1 MKKCK
6 VKNPLNLHSKISHIL
21 LSRSFLMDFFPI
33 LLQLS
38 TGHVPKKCTN
48 EINKND
54 MAGLSTFQS
63 GPKGSKRSKM
73 VNLIFFTIWDPFGQ
87 HGPFWTISNKNWFF
101 APKHLW
107 QTLLVLLGQKNHFCL
122 EWSKRVQMGP
132 KWPTRVKNSYVDYFG
147 PFWTLLDYLGMLTS
161 LQWLAIFGPK
171 WTIFGLSWA
180 VDPNIKK
187 AHHQVSYV
195 WPTCRSQKRPF
206 WNINMVGIY
215 EKMSKIGQN
224 SKS

>member
-1 MKKCK
+1 M
-6 VKNPLNLHSKISHIL
+6 NL
-21 LSRSFLMDFFPI
+21 FFT
-33 LLQLS
+33 LGS
-38 TGHVPKKCTN
+38 TDHGPFWPKWPN
-48 EINKND
+48 

-63 GPKGSKRSKM
+63 GQKGSKRSKM
-73 VNLIFFTIWDPFGQ
+73 VYLIFFTIWDPFGQ

-187 AHHQVSYV
+187 AHHQVSFV
-195 WPTCRSQKRPF
+195 WPACKTLKLPLSYHEWQAMGPKEVFYSYLVPEMI
-206 WNINMVGIY
+206 W
-215 EKMSKIGQN
+215 
-224 SKS
+224 